1 MITLQITPQKE
12 AALNAIEDLSMKV
25 VKKALK
31 GEIGPEDDQVKIAV
45 ATLSLVAKNRQ
56 IATKR
61 DSFEFAVAVST
72 ATEEQLAKY
81 IEVTSPKIH
90 KALGKS
96 DTIIESEVAEEEPA
110 EEIGELPEDEPDQGQ
125 DEEIEELPEE
135 PLSQEGQFR
144 KDKVQEATERVRGG
158 EAQARLDAAQDDIY

>member
-31 GEIGPEDDQVKIAV
+31 GEIAPEDIQVKIAV

-61 DSFEFAVAVST
+61 ASFEFAVAVST
-72 ATEEQLAKY
+72 ATEDQLAKY

-96 DTIIESEVAEEEPA
+96 DTIVKSEPTE
-110 EEIGELPEDEPDQGQ
+110 GQ
-125 DEEIEELPEE
+125 PSDEIEELLEE
-135 PLSQEGQFR
+135 ENLEEDTPMSNSAQ
-144 KDKVQEATERVRGG
+144 GG
-158 EAQARLDAAQDDIY
+158 DNNEY